1 MKILVINPNTSAA
14 MTTEIER
21 AAREVASSGTQIIAV
36 NPDDGPESIEGHYD
50 DVYAAVGVLECIR
63 RHEGGGIDA
72 YLIACGNDPALAA
85 AREMV
90 RAPVLGIGE
99 AAMHVAAMLGGH
111 FSVITTLART
121 NVQLEDNV
129 LRYGMSHACRS
140 VRDVSLPVLGLEGD
154 EAYGKMRDVIVD
166 AIENDAA
173 ETIVLACAGM
183 AAMAERLSEELSIPV
198 IDGVQGG
205 VRLLEALVGLGAATT
220 KIRSFAPPGAK
231 IYTGA
236 FAYAAPGAGPAN
248 E

>member
-1 MKILVINPNTSAA
+1 MKIMVINPNTSAA
-14 MTTEIER
+14 MTQDIAQ
-21 AAREVASSGTQIIAV
+21 AARDVAAAGTEIIAV
-36 NPDDGPESIEGHYD
+36 KPADGPESVEGHYD
-50 DVYAAVGVLECIR
+50 DVYAAVGVLDCIR
-63 RHEGGGIDA
+63 QAEGQGIDG

-140 VRDVSLPVLGLEGD
+140 VRDVALPVLALEGD
-154 EAYGKMRDVIVD
+154 EAYRKMRDVIIR

-173 ETIVLACAGM
+173 ETVVLACAGM
-183 AAMAERLSEELSIPV
+183 ASMANRLTAELSIPV
-198 IDGVQGG
+198 IDGVQSG
-205 VRLLEALVGLGAATT
+205 VKLLEGIVGLGLGTS
-220 KIRSFAPPGAK
+220 KVKSFALPGPKAYAGRFADAAPPPGRR
-231 IYTGA
+231 
-236 FAYAAPGAGPAN
+236 
-248 E
+248 